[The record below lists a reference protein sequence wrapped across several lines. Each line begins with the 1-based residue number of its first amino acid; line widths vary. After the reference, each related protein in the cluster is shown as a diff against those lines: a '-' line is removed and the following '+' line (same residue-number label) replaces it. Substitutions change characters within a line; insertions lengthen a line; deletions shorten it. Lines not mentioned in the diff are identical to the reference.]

1 MFILPD
7 KTPACCDGSYIGEG
21 MFTRPDKHPACDV
34 TGDCWVYF
42 GDASL
47 PHLIVDARG
56 DPWLYWG
63 TGDAQQQRHNPR
75 ANRRP
80 NRRRTIPCRA
90 LFTRT
95 FPRGFGLACY
105 LSVLALVGVSASSA
119 RGAGSRISLARQVR
133 RQFHSQLQHKE
144 RNIRTSKIILVINKR
159 QCCPEID

>member
-7 KTPACCDGSYIGEG
+7 KTSACCDGSYIGEG

-63 TGDAQQQRHNPR
+63 TGDALGPTNVPTPGRTDDRTDAEPSR
-75 ANRRP
+75 AGLSSRERFLGGGGWLISTFLMGLGERAGFEAEGIELEASP
-80 NRRRTIPCRA
+80 AHLDRLRQSEAREPGSQIPPSHP
-90 LFTRT
+90 T
-95 FPRGFGLACY
+95 
-105 LSVLALVGVSASSA
+105 
-119 RGAGSRISLARQVR
+119 R
-133 RQFHSQLQHKE
+133 RQQK
-144 RNIRTSKIILVINKR
+144 
-159 QCCPEID
+159 

>member
-7 KTPACCDGSYIGEG
+7 KTSACCDGSYIGEG

-63 TGDAQQQRHNPR
+63 TGDALGPTNVTTPGRTDDRTDADPSR
-75 ANRRP
+75 AGLSSRERFLGGGGWLISTFLMGLGERAGFEGEGIELAGFTCAP
-80 NRRRTIPCRA
+80 GSSTTIGDEGTGFPDTT
-90 LFTRT
+90 FT
-95 FPRGFGLACY
+95 PD
-105 LSVLALVGVSASSA
+105 SSPA
-119 RGAGSRISLARQVR
+119 
-133 RQFHSQLQHKE
+133 K
-144 RNIRTSKIILVINKR
+144 TK
-159 QCCPEID
+159 